1 MEDYYNEK
9 INKKHKTKI
18 IKSILVKLIY
28 ILALPIIIWNLSMII
43 QTIQNPYETPSMFGI
58 KIFCIISGSIEPNI
72 SVNDLVI
79 IKEVPQDEIQVNDII
94 SYDINGEIITH
105 RVVDIYENANGEIQY
120 ITQGDA
126 NNIEDSTPII
136 YENIKGKY
144 IGKIPQVGRIVLA
157 LKSKTT
163 LGIVLTVLITL
174 YIFEQRTNRKKIR
187 RNNERI
193 EYEKQKNKT
202 V

>member
-58 KIFCIISGSIEPNI
+58 KIFCIISGSMEPNI
-72 SVNDLVI
+72 SVNDLVL
-79 IKEVPQDEIQVNDII
+79 IKEVPQEEIGVKDII
-94 SYDINGEIITH
+94 CFDNRGERITH
-105 RVVDIYENANGEIQY
+105 RIVDMYEENGKIYY

-126 NNIEDSTPII
+126 NNTEDSRPVE
-136 YENIKGKY
+136 YENIEGKY
-144 IGKIPQVGRIVLA
+144 IGKIPKVGSIVLA

-163 LGIVLTVLITL
+163 LGIVLAVLIIL
-174 YIFEQRTNRKKIR
+174 YIFEQKGNRKKMR
-187 RNNERI
+187 RNQERI
-193 EYEKQKNKT
+193 EYEERKNKT

>member
-1 MEDYYNEK
+1 MEDYYNKK
-9 INKKHKTKI
+9 INKAHITKV

-28 ILALPIIIWNLSMII
+28 ILALPIIVWNLSM
-43 QTIQNPYETPSMFGI
+43 TIQMILNPYETPSMFGI
-58 KIFCIISGSIEPNI
+58 KIFCIVSGSMEPSI

-79 IKEVPQDEIQVNDII
+79 IKEVDQNEINENDII
-94 SYDINGEIITH
+94 SYNLRGEIITH
-105 RVVDIYENANGEIQY
+105 RIIDIKEDVNNEIYY

-126 NNIEDSTPII
+126 NNIEDSTPIT
-136 YENIKGKY
+136 YEKIEGKV
-144 IGKIPQVGRIVLA
+144 IATIPQLGRIILA

-163 LGIVLTVLITL
+163 LGIVLAILFIL
-174 YIFEQRTNRKKIR
+174 YIFEQRTNKKRIR